1 LTTDVYSFDEVSLP
15 EFGNDGEIGGIHLSK
30 ELGGK
35 MKARRALS
43 IIAVVLLLTINFG
56 ARPMSDTAYA
66 SDKGGAITV
75 TGTLVSVEG
84 VECPHM
90 IFLGSFNLFGNLEGF
105 GPGDL
110 VTVTG
115 AQDILSTCQQGI
127 PLRVISIR

>member
-1 LTTDVYSFDEVSLP
+1 
-15 EFGNDGEIGGIHLSK
+15 
-30 ELGGK
+30 
-35 MKARRALS
+35 MKLWRALS

-56 ARPMSDTAYA
+56 ARPASDTAYA
-66 SDKGGAITV
+66 SDKGSTITV

-84 VECPHM
+84 VECPMM
-90 IFLGSFNLFGNLEGF
+90 IFLDNFHLVGNLEGF

-115 AQDILSTCQQGI
+115 ALDIATTCQQGI

>member
-1 LTTDVYSFDEVSLP
+1 
-15 EFGNDGEIGGIHLSK
+15 
-30 ELGGK
+30 

-56 ARPMSDTAYA
+56 ARPVSDTAYA
-66 SDKGGAITV
+66 ADKGGTITV
-75 TGTLVSVEG
+75 TGTLTLVEG
-84 VECPHM
+84 VECPMM
-90 IFLGSFNLFGNLEGF
+90 IFLDNFHVVGNLQGF

-115 AQDILSTCQQGI
+115 ALDIATTCQQGI